1 MCFLLKGRRTGPWNY
16 GTKFAS
22 SAKMQFLETR
32 VVSNSSTMER
42 SRAPRTH
49 VRVSR
54 LVHLPEIP
62 RGIEVVVVPE
72 LSRCPIFGPPP
83 LEVPRVVILEDVED
97 DMPPMD
103 DEPVEV
109 RPRSL
114 GRAGRLLQAMRRA
127 ESLRPGEPRRRRQ
140 LVAAPP
146 TPLRED
152 SLPNPGASSSSSDRI
167 PSGTPP
173 PGYQEQDPLVEL
185 GQLTSSWKTPGE
197 ILVYLLSMLVG
208 KEN

>member
-83 LEVPRVVILEDVED
+83 LEV
-97 DMPPMD
+97 
-103 DEPVEV
+103 
-109 RPRSL
+109 PRSL

-197 ILVYLLSMLVG
+197 ILVYLLSVLVG